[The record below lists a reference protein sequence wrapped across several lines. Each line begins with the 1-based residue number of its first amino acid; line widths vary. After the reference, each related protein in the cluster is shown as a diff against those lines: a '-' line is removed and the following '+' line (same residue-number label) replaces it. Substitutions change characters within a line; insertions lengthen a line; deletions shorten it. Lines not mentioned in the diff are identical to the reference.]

1 MSFKIEDLEKAN
13 MKKLVIEVSAE
24 KFEEALDKAFQKNKN
39 QISIQGFRKGKAP
52 KALIEKLYG
61 PSVFYEDAANILIP
75 DEYAA
80 VAEECGLDIVSR
92 PEIDVEQIEKGKNF
106 IFTAEVAV
114 KPEVK
119 LGEYK
124 GIEVEAVDTTVTEDE
139 IKAELDKAL
148 EQSSRLVK
156 VTDRPVEN
164 GDTANINFEGFADGK
179 AFPGGKGDN
188 YDLVIGSHSF
198 IDNFEE
204 QLIGM
209 SIDDEKEIN
218 VTFPAEYH
226 AEDLAGKPAMF
237 KVKINSIQKKEL
249 PELNDEFAKDT
260 TEFETLDEY
269 KADIEKKLKEKKEKD
284 AKDKQR
290 DEALTKIVAASEM
303 DIPAPMIDLQK
314 QRMVEDFGQRLS
326 MQGLKIEQY
335 LQFTGMTPDKFM
347 EQMEPAA
354 KKDIEQRLVLEAIA
368 KAENIEISDE
378 ELEEEFKSMAES
390 YGMDLENVKKVLG
403 DKEKESVRE
412 DLAVRKAADIISGSV
427 VAK

>member
-24 KFEEALDKAFQKNKN
+24 KFEEALDKAFRKNKN

-139 IKAELDKAL
+139 IKAELNKAL

-164 GDTANINFEGFADGK
+164 GDTVNINFEGFADGK
-179 AFPGGKGDN
+179 RFP
-188 YDLVIGSHSF
+188 VHSRERVMALGN
-198 IDNFEE
+198 I
-204 QLIGM
+204 
-209 SIDDEKEIN
+209 SIYTE
-218 VTFPAEYH
+218 
-226 AEDLAGKPAMF
+226 AEDLPLA
-237 KVKINSIQKKEL
+237 KV
-249 PELNDEFAKDT
+249 
-260 TEFETLDEY
+260 
-269 KADIEKKLKEKKEKD
+269 
-284 AKDKQR
+284 
-290 DEALTKIVAASEM
+290 
-303 DIPAPMIDLQK
+303 
-314 QRMVEDFGQRLS
+314 
-326 MQGLKIEQY
+326 
-335 LQFTGMTPDKFM
+335 
-347 EQMEPAA
+347 
-354 KKDIEQRLVLEAIA
+354 
-368 KAENIEISDE
+368 
-378 ELEEEFKSMAES
+378 
-390 YGMDLENVKKVLG
+390 LENVAKKFDNKAIDANAYSTPDQLHEFMGSVLENW
-403 DKEKESVRE
+403 DSERVHNSDIKK
-412 DLAVRKAADIISGSV
+412 IISWYNILIG
-427 VAK
+427 AGITDFTTKEEDEATEAPAEEEKKD